1 MAKRLNDKT
10 PTCFKTTR
18 GTLLDVLLT
27 NKPNS
32 FQKRVVC
39 ETGLCDCHKML
50 FTIFRSTFIR
60 VFEKIITYRNYKGFN
75 KNTFSHE
82 LDH

>member
-32 FQKRVVC
+32 FQKNGVC
-39 ETGLCDCHKML
+39 ETGLCDCQKML

-60 VFEKIITYRNYKGFN
+60 VFEKIITYRSYKGFN